1 VGLQKGHGV
10 SEFVRTLH
18 GGATSDGGGLMAR
31 MRRLVAALLVLGL
44 APHLRSSSSL
54 AADASSARTAGSQ
67 GACIARTLR
76 LRGAGGAEAGGEDGP
91 LRAEEERKRRA
102 AAADGPDSKRPRVA
116 ARGSKGGGSD
126 AGARERGA
134 GGADGKALVRIPR
147 ELLKKL
153 RAVVKEVP
161 PEGMPVAKFA
171 DRFQQLH
178 GESLKATA
186 SSLGFGKVTAL
197 LSVLPAICNC
207 TLPPMPPAVLAP
219 AGVQEGAVGSS
230 ASADRED
237 ASAAPRMKR
246 VYAPIPGAAKAARTA
261 ARKQLEKE
269 LWQEVDV
276 SLDRMGTLAPG
287 VAARLSRP
295 PKRSLASRV
304 CTACRSLPLPK
315 PSKLTPT
322 RCWQRNAGASCKG

>member
-1 VGLQKGHGV
+1 
-10 SEFVRTLH
+10 
-18 GGATSDGGGLMAR
+18 MAR
-31 MRRLVAALLVLGL
+31 MRRLVAALLMLGL

-54 AADASSARTAGSQ
+54 AADASPARTAGAR
-67 GACIARTLR
+67 GAGLARTLR
-76 LRGAGGAEAGGEDGP
+76 LRGAGGSEAGGEDGP
-91 LRAEEERKRRA
+91 ARTEEERKRRA
-102 AAADGPDSKRPRVA
+102 AAVDGPDGKRPRVA
-116 ARGSKGGGSD
+116 ARGSGGGSGGGSE

-161 PEGMPVAKFA
+161 PEGVPVAKFA

-207 TLPPMPPAVLAP
+207 TLPPMPPAALAP

-230 ASADRED
+230 ASGDRED
-237 ASAAPRMKR
+237 ASAARRMKR

-261 ARKQLEKE
+261 AKKQLEKE
-269 LWQEVDV
+269 LWQEVDA

-295 PKRSLASRV
+295 PKRCLASRV
-304 CTACRSLPLPK
+304 CAASRLLPLPK
-315 PSKLTPT
+315 LTPK
-322 RCWQRNAGASCKG
+322 RCWQRNAGTSCQRSGTWCHRRKS